1 MADNSN
7 VEELYIS
14 QDIMALQ
21 HGRILQRSK
30 DTRRRILYQRYLRS
44 LVLTP
49 KDKELQEIFAV
60 VNQDKL
66 QILQECFS
74 SDYIIH
80 QWDRFKK
87 QRVGESDDNL
97 KKIFINHNLKYQHR
111 IRKTKNLQQLCSRQ
125 VIKSLGG
132 LWLRTKG
139 TSYIGSIGV
148 KIVNKELGEMQQMK
162 SFGILI

>member
-1 MADNSN
+1 MADNS
-7 VEELYIS
+7 
-14 QDIMALQ
+14 
-21 HGRILQRSK
+21 
-30 DTRRRILYQRYLRS
+30 RRRYQSYLRS

-49 KDKELQEIFAV
+49 KDKELQEIFSV

-80 QWDRFKK
+80 QWHRFEK
-87 QRVGESDDNL
+87 RVGESDDDL
-97 KKIFINHNLKYQHR
+97 KKIFIKRNLKYQHR

-125 VIKSLGG
+125 LIKSFGG

-139 TSYIGSIGV
+139 TSYIGSVGV
-148 KIVNKELGEMQQMK
+148 EIVNKELREMQQMK